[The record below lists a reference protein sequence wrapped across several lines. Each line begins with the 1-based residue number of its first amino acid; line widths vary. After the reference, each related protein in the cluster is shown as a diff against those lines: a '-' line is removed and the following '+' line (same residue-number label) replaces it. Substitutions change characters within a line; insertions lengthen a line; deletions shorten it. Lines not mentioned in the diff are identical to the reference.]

1 MSTYNREMPVPRPV
15 SGDSGRIPDPRKISR
30 FHPDQPSMKGID
42 LMSFTAQWQRWW
54 PLLAAGFLTAL
65 AFVIQPGLLRGTPAV
80 VVALVAVLVAAAG
93 AASTALM
100 VGAQ

>member
-1 MSTYNREMPVPRPV
+1 MNTYNREMPVPRPV

-54 PLLAAGFLTAL
+54 PLLPTGFLTAL
-65 AFVIQPGLLRGTPAV
+65 AFVISPACV
-80 VVALVAVLVAAAG
+80 ERRP
-93 AASTALM
+93 
-100 VGAQ
+100 